1 MKILFKI
8 LGFIFLGIG
17 CIGMALPLL
26 PTTPFFLIA
35 AFFFAKS
42 SKKLHDWFISTNLY
56 KKNLD
61 SFVNEKSMTI
71 KTKLSILI
79 SVTILLGICFFG
91 MKTVLIGRI
100 AVVIVWACHILY
112 FGFRVKTIHD

>member
-1 MKILFKI
+1 M
-8 LGFIFLGIG
+8 
-17 CIGMALPLL
+17 
-26 PTTPFFLIA
+26 
-35 AFFFAKS
+35 
-42 SKKLHDWFISTNLY
+42 HDWFISTNLY

-71 KTKLSILI
+71 KAKLSILI
-79 SVTILLGICFFG
+79 SVTILLGISFFC

-100 AVVIVWACHILY
+100 VVVIVWACHILY